1 MRLLSRSFSG
11 TEVAKRQ
18 MAGFQVVESVHR
30 ANEHVPWHTHQ
41 WPYFTFVLRGG
52 YTEECQ
58 DNTWEI
64 TEGDVVL
71 HGAGE
76 AHADRIHAD
85 GSCLLNLEFAQSWLD
100 RVGGFGARLDARF
113 TANGGYLLELGKRL
127 HRELWNQERSSALCI
142 EGLALELIAATADD
156 KVRPSRNAVWLRR
169 ALDYLH
175 ENFRDSPTLNDVAAA
190 AGVHPVHLA
199 REFRRKQG
207 TTVGGYIRK
216 LRIDLACRELA
227 SSEQP
232 IVEIAVAAG
241 FCDHSH
247 MTRVFREETGITPT
261 AFRRLRRRG

>member
-1 MRLLSRSFSG
+1 
-11 TEVAKRQ
+11 
-18 MAGFQVVESVHR
+18 
-30 ANEHVPWHTHQ
+30 
-41 WPYFTFVLRGG
+41 
-52 YTEECQ
+52 
-58 DNTWEI
+58 
-64 TEGDVVL
+64 
-71 HGAGE
+71 
-76 AHADRIHAD
+76 
-85 GSCLLNLEFAQSWLD
+85 
-100 RVGGFGARLDARF
+100 
-113 TANGGYLLELGKRL
+113 
-127 HRELWNQERSSALCI
+127 
-142 EGLALELIAATADD
+142 
-156 KVRPSRNAVWLRR
+156 VRPSRNAVWLRR